1 VAASTERKKLIGF
14 VISDMAGFVL
24 SKIPYLGENEKLDR
38 RKGFRYVD
46 GIRPRRT
53 KICPF

>member
-1 VAASTERKKLIGF
+1 
-14 VISDMAGFVL
+14 MAGFVL

-38 RKGFRYVD
+38 MKGFGYVD

-53 KICPF
+53 QIFPF